1 MSSVNMTLQGNTS
14 CELTLNK
21 FNLPIE
27 AFTKSYLKDLKPA
40 LKFRRERIRTK
51 KELDKCVALIFKS
64 EEKRKAK
71 AAKLAA
77 KRAAILKK
85 IDDTGYG
92 IVFDRTLSIEY
103 FKKILKDIPEL
114 RRADKELD
122 RRMAREAKAA
132 LKKAKKEAKRKEKE
146 RKRIESLKKTN
157 DWIQATKHGKTVVKR
172 NMLKMMKTMESD
184 GYTIN
189 DLIAE
194 LERQLQ

>member
-14 CELTLNK
+14 CKLALNK

-40 LKFRRERIRTK
+40 LKLRRERIRVN
-51 KELDKCVALIFKS
+51 KES
-64 EEKRKAK
+64 
-71 AAKLAA
+71 AKLAA

-157 DWIQATKHGKTVVKR
+157 AWIQATKHAKTVVR
-172 NMLKMMKTMESD
+172 REILEMLKDMESD

-189 DLIAE
+189 DLIAK

>member
-1 MSSVNMTLQGNTS
+1 MSSVNMTLQSNTS
-14 CELTLNK
+14 CELALNK

-40 LKFRRERIRTK
+40 LKLRRERIRVN
-51 KELDKCVALIFKS
+51 KES
-64 EEKRKAK
+64 
-71 AAKLAA
+71 AKLAA

-114 RRADKELD
+114 KRADKEYD
-122 RRMAREAKAA
+122 RRVAREAKAA
-132 LKKAKKEAKRKEKE
+132 LKKAKKEAKKEAKRKEKE

-157 DWIQATKHGKTVVKR
+157 GWIQATKHGKTVVKR
-172 NMLKMMKTMESD
+172 DMLKMMKTMESD

>member
-14 CELTLNK
+14 CELALNK

-40 LKFRRERIRTK
+40 LKLRRERIRVN
-51 KELDKCVALIFKS
+51 KES
-64 EEKRKAK
+64 
-71 AAKLAA
+71 AKLAA

-114 RRADKELD
+114 KRADKS
-122 RRMAREAKAA
+122 M
-132 LKKAKKEAKRKEKE
+132 
-146 RKRIESLKKTN
+146 T
-157 DWIQATKHGKTVVKR
+157 GV
-172 NMLKMMKTMESD
+172 
-184 GYTIN
+184 
-189 DLIAE
+189 
-194 LERQLQ
+194 

>member
-14 CELTLNK
+14 CKLALNK

-40 LKFRRERIRTK
+40 LKLRRERIR
-51 KELDKCVALIFKS
+51 VN
-64 EEKRKAK
+64 KA

-114 RRADKELD
+114 KRADKEYD
-122 RRMAREAKAA
+122 RRVAREAKAA

-146 RKRIESLKKTN
+146 RKRIEALKKTN
-157 DWIQATKHGKTVVKR
+157 AWIQATKHAKTVVR
-172 NMLKMMKTMESD
+172 REILEMLKDMEKGWYD
-184 GYTIN
+184 
-189 DLIAE
+189 IADAITE